1 MFDPAPELKNR
12 NFENIMA
19 EGYMKS
25 VVLAILCV
33 LSFELYA
40 GDPFVD
46 IDATMC
52 TEEEDI
58 YISCSMGANNSGA
71 HDGPVASICAKDN
84 SSPRKGYVQYRYGIP
99 PDAASGLD
107 MEMQC
112 PTLAK
117 PPMARFAIYESHNY
131 EGGDGID
138 LALRFNSA
146 GYV

>member
-19 EGYMKS
+19 EGSMKS

-46 IDATMC
+46 ND
-52 TEEEDI
+52 
-58 YISCSMGANNSGA
+58 
-71 HDGPVASICAKDN
+71 
-84 SSPRKGYVQYRYGIP
+84 
-99 PDAASGLD
+99 
-107 MEMQC
+107 
-112 PTLAK
+112 
-117 PPMARFAIYESHNY
+117 SHNY
-131 EGGDGID
+131 EGGDGVD

-146 GYV
+146 GYVYSFEKRGLSGYRLVVRRGGNEVLIRAVICQGKPMW